1 MKVIGAVDIGG
12 TKIAA
17 GAVTESGMVI
27 SRFECAT
34 APEEG
39 FAPAV
44 ERIKSML
51 REIAHGAGAE
61 FEGIGIACPGPVD
74 PFTGVIGD
82 VGTLPGWQG
91 GNLIAEFEP
100 DFGVPV
106 AVENDADAAALAEAS
121 QGPAKDR
128 RCVIYITVSTGIGG
142 GIILSGELYRG
153 VDGAHP
159 ELGHQ
164 IIDPSGPL
172 CYCKARGCWESLASG
187 TAMASWMREQQPS
200 GTELSAAGICARAQQ
215 GDELALRAVEREGYY
230 LGLGM
235 ANLITLFLPATIVLG
250 GGVMKS
256 HHLFLGRARQVI
268 QELCTQ
274 VPAEKT
280 NITLASLG
288 ADAGIAGA
296 AQAWLCRYRGL

>member
-288 ADAGIAGA
+288 ADAGIAGS
-296 AQAWLCRYRGL
+296 AQAWLRRYRGL

>member
-230 LGLGM
+230 LGLGL

-288 ADAGIAGA
+288 ADAGIAGS
-296 AQAWLCRYRGL
+296 AQAWLRRYRGL

>member
-142 GIILSGELYRG
+142 GIVLSGELYRG

>member
-17 GAVTESGMVI
+17 GAVTEYGAII
-27 SRFECAT
+27 SRLECAT
-34 APEEG
+34 APEMG
-39 FAPAV
+39 FVLAV
-44 ERIKSML
+44 ERIKGML
-51 REIAHGAGAE
+51 HEIVRGVGAE

-91 GNLIAEFEP
+91 GNLVAEFEP
-100 DFGVPV
+100 SFGIRV

-121 QGPAKDR
+121 QIGAKESG
-128 RCVIYITVSTGIGG
+128 CLIYITVSTGIGG

-159 ELGHQ
+159 EVGHQ

-187 TAMASWMREQQPS
+187 SAMASWMREHQPTAS
-200 GTELSAAGICARAQQ
+200 EQSAAGICARAQQ
-215 GDELALRAVEREGYY
+215 GDQLALQAVAREGYY
-230 LGLGM
+230 LGLGL
-235 ANLITLFLPATIVLG
+235 ANLITLFSPRMIVLG
-250 GGVMKS
+250 GGVMNS
-256 HHLFLGRARQVI
+256 HHLFLGRVQEVI
-268 QELCTQ
+268 REVCTQ

-280 NITLASLG
+280 KITLASRG
-288 ADAGIAGA
+288 ANGGLVGA
-296 AQAWLCRYRGL
+296 AEAWLRRYR